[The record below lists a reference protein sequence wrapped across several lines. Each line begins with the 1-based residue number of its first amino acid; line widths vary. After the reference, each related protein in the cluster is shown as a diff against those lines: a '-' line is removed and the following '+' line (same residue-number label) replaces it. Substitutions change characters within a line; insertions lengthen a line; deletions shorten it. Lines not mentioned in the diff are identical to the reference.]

1 MLGDINALLLILGS
15 LLAISALII
24 AKKPDA
30 KAALDK
36 LVPFQA
42 LIGVGLIVLGIINFI
57 SVLPGLT
64 DIFKVNLLQA
74 AAVLAVIGDSV
85 LLGALFG
92 MPQIAKMIPD
102 QKAEQKAM
110 QISQKVAPYQVVL
123 GLVGLAAVLVY
134 FLYRFKLISYH
145 A

>member
-1 MLGDINALLLILGS
+1 MLGDINALLLVLGC
-15 LLAISALII
+15 LLAISALIV

-57 SVLPGLT
+57 RVLPALT
-64 DIFKVNLLQA
+64 DIFKVNLLSA
-74 AAVLAVIGDSV
+74 AAVLTVIGDSV

-134 FLYRFKLISYH
+134 FLYRFKIISYH

>member
-1 MLGDINALLLILGS
+1 MLGDINALLLVLGS

-57 SVLPGLT
+57 IVLPALT

>member
-1 MLGDINALLLILGS
+1 MLGDINALLLILGC

-42 LIGVGLIVLGIINFI
+42 LIGIGLVVLGIINFI
-57 SVLPGLT
+57 NVLPALT

-74 AAVLAVIGDSV
+74 AAVLAVIGVSV

-123 GLVGLAAVLVY
+123 GLGGLAAVLVY
-134 FLYRFKLISYH
+134 FLYRFKIISYH